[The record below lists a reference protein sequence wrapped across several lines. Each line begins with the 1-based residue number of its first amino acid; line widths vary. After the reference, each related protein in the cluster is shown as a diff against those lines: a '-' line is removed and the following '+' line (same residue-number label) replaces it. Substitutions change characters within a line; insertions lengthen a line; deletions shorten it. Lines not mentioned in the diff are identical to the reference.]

1 MHDERAFRRE
11 IANNPDSPAARL
23 VYADWLEEQGECDRA
38 EFLRLDAE
46 LADMS
51 PTEAAFLKL
60 NARFHELHSRLDA
73 KWLASLDRTEIE
85 NCRLE
90 FRFHCP
96 ARWEN
101 LKLTDVDDIRFC
113 ESCRKKVYHCGS
125 IQQARNHAH
134 AGRCVAVDS
143 RLVRMPDDL
152 YEMPTTTEL
161 VVGRLL
167 PVEDSEMRRMIDE
180 LTGRRQTPQAPPT
193 SATPRKRWWQFWK

>member
-1 MHDERAFRRE
+1 MHDERAFLRE
-11 IANNPDSPAARL
+11 IANNPDSAAARL

-38 EFLRLDAE
+38 EFLRLEVE
-46 LADMS
+46 LGDMS
-51 PTEAAFLKL
+51 PTESAFLKL
-60 NARFHELHSRLDA
+60 NARFHELHGRLDA

-90 FRFHCP
+90 FRFQCP

-143 RLVRMPDDL
+143 RLMRMPDDL

-167 PVEDSEMRRMIDE
+167 PVEDSEMRSLIHQFI
-180 LTGRRQTPQAPPT
+180 GRGRVPQAPPEP
-193 SATPRKRWWQFWK
+193 APARKRWWQFWK

>member
-161 VVGRLL
+161 VVGRLH
-167 PVEDSEMRRMIDE
+167 PVDEILAEMM
-180 LTGRRQTPQAPPT
+180 GVAHTPIAAPKPPP
-193 SATPRKRWWQFWK
+193 PRKRWWQFWK